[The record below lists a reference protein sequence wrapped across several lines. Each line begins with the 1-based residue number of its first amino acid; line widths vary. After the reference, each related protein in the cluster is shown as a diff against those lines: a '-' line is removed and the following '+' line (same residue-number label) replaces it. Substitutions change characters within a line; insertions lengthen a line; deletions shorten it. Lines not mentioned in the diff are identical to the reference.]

1 MRIFMRASVT
11 VLILGA
17 VVTASASDR
26 FTKVSNRGWLLPD
39 TAQLGE
45 GRDDWACTLDRRS
58 GLTWEVKTSSGMRS
72 TTYKYTWLHGTL
84 GIPGSTSTC
93 SNSLGGMKCNTQNY
107 AANVND
113 AGLCGASDW
122 RVSGGSYSSGY
133 PSGNPNGE
141 LAVLYQHLYATNG
154 VTPADWMPNLQPFWY
169 WTNVTYPVEYATS
182 WAVNFG
188 TAKAF
193 YVYWDQ
199 PYHVVLVSD
208 TAGDIFFADGFDQA
222 DEFVENFDSLDDV
235 NAHGWL
241 VANVSEPAGAYGWFY
256 GDDSVF
262 PAQAGAS
269 TSLVEVNYQA
279 TGDTGT
285 ISAWLLTPPL
295 DFRPGSSV
303 SFWTRTVTGAP
314 FADRLQ
320 VRVCLG
326 ENCTMVGPGALGVVG
341 YESLLLDINPNLHSG
356 PDASGVNGYP
366 DQWTRFTLGSGD
378 GVPSSGRGRIAFRY
392 FVTNGGV
399 NGTNSNLIGLDTV
412 HITASPAE

>member
-1 MRIFMRASVT
+1 MKLKSTIAFTMLLVGMSNFVQATCDSTIPRTSPSSNFATHADGTVT
-11 VLILGA
+11 DTRTGLVWRRCPLGM
-17 VVTASASDR
+17 
-26 FTKVSNRGWLLPD
+26 NWNGN
-39 TAQLGE
+39 
-45 GRDDWACTLDRRS
+45 
-58 GLTWEVKTSSGMRS
+58 
-72 TTYKYTWLHGTL
+72 
-84 GIPGSTSTC
+84 TC
-93 SNSLGGMKCNTQNY
+93 
-107 AANVND
+107 
-113 AGLCGASDW
+113 
-122 RVSGGSYSSGY
+122 SGY
-133 PSGNPNGE
+133 PNAYDWQDALQTLQSINQGGGIAGMHDWRLPNVQELSTLLELACSSPAINAAIFPGSLTGAGNGE
-141 LAVLYQHLYATNG
+141 
-154 VTPADWMPNLQPFWY
+154 Y
-169 WTNVTYPVEYATS
+169 WTSTPDGSDFVRFVDFDTGWGSSAQNYQGYRVRPVRGS
-182 WAVNFG
+182 QRGSGGG
-188 TAKAF
+188 TTPPQTDF
-193 YVYWDQ
+193 
-199 PYHVVLVSD
+199 SE
-208 TAGDIFFADGFDQA
+208 T
-222 DEFVENFDSLDDV
+222 FDSLDDV

-279 TGDTGT
+279 TADSGT
-285 ISAWLLTPPL
+285 ISAWLLTPLL

-326 ENCTMVGPGALGVVG
+326 PSCNMVGPGALGVDNF
-341 YESLLLDINPNLHSG
+341 ESLLLDINPNLQAG
-356 PDASGVNGYP
+356 ADASGANGYP
-366 DQWTRFTLGSGD
+366 DHWTRFTLGTGD